1 MSPSG
6 SIFLQ
11 TFCSLLDEEDHQNLE
26 LTRLMTRLAH
36 RVAYSFQAKG
46 QMYDGK
52 KEMPCLLTRL
62 TREVFPFA
70 KSGKDSGASGM
81 SATSLVATK
90 NVRTWTPCIV

>member
-1 MSPSG
+1 MSPLG

-11 TFCSLLDEEDHQNLE
+11 TFCSLLEEEDHQNLE

-36 RVAYSFQAKG
+36 SVAYSFQAKG
-46 QMYDGK
+46 QMFDGK

-70 KSGKDSGASGM
+70 VSRKDSGASGM

-90 NVRTWTPCIV
+90 NVRTWTPCVV

>member
-1 MSPSG
+1 MSPFG

-11 TFCSLLDEEDHQNLE
+11 TFCSLLEEEDHQNLE
-26 LTRLMTRLAH
+26 LTRLMTRIAH
-36 RVAYSFQAKG
+36 SVAYNFQAKG
-46 QMYDGK
+46 QMFGGK

-70 KSGKDSGASGM
+70 ESREDGGASGM

-90 NVRTWTPCIV
+90 NVTTRTPCIV